1 MTGGRFGLG
10 GSSRRGIVT
19 ALWSKEEE
27 EEEEGEVRDESPRWM
42 PLDREAN

>member
-27 EEEEGEVRDESPRWM
+27 EEGEVRDESPRRM